1 MTTNANTTK
10 KPSTRKV
17 QSAAKAYLEAKAA
30 ADRAAKELDK
40 VKTVLMDVLHESGEK
55 NVVLEGLG
63 SVLLVECERTSV
75 DLTRLAPLVDGETF
89 DFVTKRSIDLTA
101 WRTAITKGMVDE
113 VIARAVEETSSYEQ
127 IRTSTAGR

>member
-1 MTTNANTTK
+1 MSTTK
-10 KPSTRKV
+10 PPTTRKI
-17 QSAAKAYLEAKAA
+17 QNAAKAYLEAKAA

-40 VKTVLMDVLHESGEK
+40 VKTVLLDVLHESGEK

-75 DLTRLAPLVDGETF
+75 DLDSLAPLVNGEVF

-101 WRTAITKGMVDE
+101 WRTALTKGMVAE
-113 VIARAVEETSSYEQ
+113 SVAQVVEQTSTYEQ